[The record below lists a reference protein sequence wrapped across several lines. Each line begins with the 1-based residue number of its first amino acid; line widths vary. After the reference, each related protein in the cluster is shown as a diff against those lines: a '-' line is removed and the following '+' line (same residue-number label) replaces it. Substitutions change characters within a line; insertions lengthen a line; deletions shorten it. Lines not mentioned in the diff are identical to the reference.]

1 MILAVFLAAS
11 LQQADA
17 PLEARVAVYASQL
30 RDDATRDRARD
41 RLVHLGRPGL
51 AFLEKAEI
59 DPAQLLSVRQEIELN
74 ESLGASYGP
83 PHTFTF
89 DGTEESLGVL
99 LSRLETAGGMPFQKN
114 SLDLAQRLSIRLDD
128 ATFWQSL
135 DEVCKKASIWY
146 YPATE
151 PLYLNGGMASLKPR
165 CYYGPL
171 MIVMDRVIQQK
182 RVLFS
187 SVESDFTI
195 RLLCV
200 WEKSVS
206 PLGVTGRY
214 HVTEVTDDGGASLL
228 PTTPK
233 VGSGPRVQS
242 PVRIAG
248 QNVDL
253 NGLRPPAPDSKRLAR
268 VEGTLELEFPARV
281 DEVRFELASEGPTIA
296 KSKAIDG
303 ARVELKSFAPQA
315 AWGATLEVVIT
326 FDDPKEAA
334 NFRVGTGDVEF
345 VVPAEPRRA
354 GWVGAARVEKDKFS
368 YTAHWRNGG
377 RPELPKEI
385 RLRIPRGGIIK
396 NVPFSFK
403 DIDLK

>member
-1 MILAVFLAAS
+1 MILAAWLFACVP
-11 LQQADA
+11 QADE
-17 PLEARVAVYASQL
+17 PLEARIATYVAQL

-41 RLVHLGRPGL
+41 RLVHLGKPGL
-51 AFLEKAEI
+51 ALLEKAEI
-59 DPAQLLSVRQEIELN
+59 DPAQLLSVRQEVELN

-83 PHTFTF
+83 PHLFTF
-89 DGTEESLGVL
+89 DGNEESLGVL

-114 SLDLAQRLSIRLDD
+114 SLDLAQRLSIKLDD

-151 PLYLNGGMASLKPR
+151 PLYLNGGMASVKPR

-171 MIVMDRVIQQK
+171 MIVMDRVISQR

-187 SVESDFTI
+187 SVESDYTI

-200 WEKSVS
+200 WEKSVA

-214 HVTEVTDDGGASLL
+214 HLTVATEDGGASLL
-228 PTTPK
+228 PETPK
-233 VGSGPRVQS
+233 APGPRVQS
-242 PVRIAG
+242 PVRISG
-248 QNVDL
+248 QGVDL
-253 NGLRPPAPDSKRLAR
+253 SGLRPPAPECKRLAR
-268 VEGTLELEFPARV
+268 IEGTLELEFPSRV
-281 DEVRFELASEGPTIA
+281 DEVRFELAAEGPTTG
-296 KSKAIDG
+296 KTKAIEG
-303 ARVELKSFAPQA
+303 ASVELKSFTPQA
-315 AWGATLEVVIT
+315 AWGATTEVVIH
-326 FDDPKEAA
+326 FDDPKEASA
-334 NFRVGTGDVEF
+334 FRVGTGDVEF

-354 GWVGAARVEKDKFS
+354 GWVGAARVEKENFS
-368 YTAHWRNGG
+368 FTAHWRNGG

-385 RLRIPRGGIIK
+385 RLRIPRGGVIK